1 MQLDVTNELPQ
12 LNERLKG
19 VYDHLNG
26 DLTPLMERIGG
37 IVENSTR
44 QRFEDEESPN
54 GVSWEQLMPS
64 TVAVKKGNKKILK
77 ASSHLMNSI
86 TYHADKT
93 SVVVGTPE
101 LYGKYHQTGT
111 DPYIIEPKTK
121 KALKTPYGVFKK
133 VHHTG
138 LPARPFLGLSEDDKD
153 DILDAL
159 NYFIEETWRG

>member
-1 MQLDVTNELPQ
+1 MQIDVTNELPQ

-26 DLTPLMERIGG
+26 DLTPLMEHIGG

-44 QRFEDEESPN
+44 QRFYDEESPD
-54 GVSWEQLMPS
+54 GRGWEQLADS
-64 TVAVKKGNKKILK
+64 TINSKNSNGILK
-77 ASSHLMNSI
+77 SSSHLMNSI
-86 TYHADKT
+86 TYHTYKT

-111 DPYIIEPKTK
+111 DPYIIEPKTQ

-159 NYFIEETWRG
+159 NHFIEEVWRG